1 MFRSLFLEMVA
12 NERKPMRDKVK
23 RGKGLTTATVR
34 RPPKMVP
41 GKIRFAWAKTRDD
54 GPDWFATWA
63 LPAEKGDC
71 NLILT
76 ELPKLANELV
86 RRGYDPSSIRF
97 ECAKLISPDAGI
109 RQQENH

>member
-1 MFRSLFLEMVA
+1 MSNRAKL
-12 NERKPMRDKVK
+12 D
-23 RGKGLTTATVR
+23 KGLAAHVVS
-34 RPPKMVP
+34 RPPSVVP

-54 GPDWFATWA
+54 RPDWFATWA
-63 LPAEKGDC
+63 QPAGKCDC